1 MTQPRKATQSTAPP
15 SAASDAR
22 PTLGSD
28 RATGP
33 TMCRMA
39 TRELSI
45 EQAEQQ
51 ARALLDARI
60 ESVRR
65 LVTQRQRL
73 ADLHEQVAEAERED
87 VRLYSAALSDGWTA
101 DELRRLGL
109 SEPEKKARGRRR
121 SAPRRTDS
129 PAPADSGS
137 DQSDPA

>member
-1 MTQPRKATQSTAPP
+1 
-15 SAASDAR
+15 
-22 PTLGSD
+22 
-28 RATGP
+28 
-33 TMCRMA
+33 MCAMA

-73 ADLHEQVAEAERED
+73 ADLQEQVADAERED

-109 SEPEKKARGRRR
+109 AEPEKKARARRR
-121 SAPRRTDS
+121 STPRRADS
-129 PAPADSGS
+129 PAAENNGHDAS
-137 DQSDPA
+137 DAA